1 MSTTNT
7 RSHKELDGEL
17 DAERR
22 REFMHAILADV
33 RALERMIAEKTFE
46 TGVRRIGAEQEMFLI
61 DQQFV
66 PSRGAL
72 KMLELLHDDHY
83 TTELGLFQLEANC
96 DPQLFTGDGLSR
108 MHAQLDDLVGRARL
122 AAQAIDQDV
131 VLMGILPTMRLSDL
145 ELDSMVPSP
154 RYMTLNR
161 IMTELRGG
169 AFEFSIKGLD
179 ELIIEHDSV
188 MLEACNSSF
197 QVHLQVE
204 PHEFARFYNLSQVL
218 AGPMMA
224 ISANSPLLF
233 GRRLW
238 AETRIA
244 LFRQAVDT
252 RHTHH
257 LRETEAR
264 VSFGTR
270 WVKDS
275 VVEIFKEDIA
285 RFRTLVSTDL
295 DEDPMA
301 KLDRGELPF
310 LKALRL
316 HNGTIYRWNRPCYG
330 ITEGKAHLRIENRI
344 MPAGPSTVDEV
355 ANGAFWFALMTEM
368 AYRGEDVTRRIDFD
382 QAGANFYTAAREG
395 IGSSFVWLDN
405 EDISA
410 RNLVL
415 DKLLPVA
422 EAGLRRAGI
431 IDADVKRYLGVID
444 HRVRTARTGARWQF
458 SSWNSLRD
466 RATPGERANAI
477 VAATVKRQLTGRPVS
492 EWERARLDEADVTRH
507 NYLRVEQYMTTD
519 LFTVQADDPIE
530 MIANL
535 MIWERIRHVP
545 VEDKDHKLIGLITQR
560 AVLRF
565 IAGGGASHRTGVSA
579 IMRKDV
585 LTVSPETPT
594 IDALRLMRRK
604 RIGCL
609 PVLHEDRL
617 VGIVTEE
624 DFLTIASKLLEER
637 LGDGTVE
644 TIDGPGTGRQH
655 APSDRSSSHR
665 AAEAAAAATA
675 PAGTPAPAPAT
686 TTTTTTTAP
695 ATPAAEPAPS
705 STRPDG
711 PGDLP
716 KP

>member
-1 MSTTNT
+1 MSSNT
-7 RSHKELDGEL
+7 RSHKELDSEV
-17 DAERR
+17 DSARR
-22 REFMHAILADV
+22 REFMHAILADL
-33 RALERMIAEKTFE
+33 RALERMLTEQRFE
-46 TGVRRIGAEQEMFLI
+46 TGVRRIGAEQEMFII
-61 DQQFV
+61 DQQWV
-66 PSRGAL
+66 PARGAL
-72 KMLELLHDDHY
+72 RLLELLRDDHY
-83 TTELGLFQLEANC
+83 TTELGMFQLEANC
-96 DPQLFTGDGLSR
+96 DPQEFTGDGLSR
-108 MHAQLDDLVGRARL
+108 MHTQLDDLVGRARD
-122 AAQAIDQDV
+122 AARTADMDV
-131 VLMGILPTMRLSDL
+131 VLMGILPTMRKSDL
-145 ELDSMVPSP
+145 ALDSMVPSP

-161 IMTELRGG
+161 VVTELRGRN
-169 AFEFSIKGLD
+169 FEFSIKGLD

-197 QVHLQVE
+197 QAHLQVA
-204 PHEFARFYNLSQVL
+204 PHEFARLYNLAQVL
-218 AGPMMA
+218 AAPVMA
-224 ISANSPLLF
+224 ISANSPILF

-252 RHTHH
+252 RQTHH

-275 VVEIFKEDIA
+275 IVEIFKEDIA

-301 KLDRGELPF
+301 KLDAGLAPL

-330 ITEGKAHLRIENRI
+330 IIDGKPHLRIENRI
-344 MPAGPSTVDEV
+344 MPAGPSTIDEV
-355 ANGAFWFALMTEM
+355 ANSAFWFALMTEFGH
-368 AYRGEDVTRRIDFD
+368 RGDDVTRHIDFD
-382 QAGANFYTAAREG
+382 VAGANFYTAAREG
-395 IGSSFVWLDN
+395 IGAAFMWLDG

-415 DKLLPVA
+415 DRLLPIA
-422 EAGLRRAGI
+422 ETGLRRAGI
-431 IDADVKRYLGVID
+431 IDADIKRYLGVID

-466 RATPGERANAI
+466 RATPGERANAL
-477 VAATVKRQLTGRPVS
+477 VAATVKRQVTGRPVS

-507 NYLRVEQYMTTD
+507 NYQRVEQYMTTD
-519 LFTVQADDPIE
+519 LFTVQEDDPIE

-545 VEDKDHKLIGLITQR
+545 VEDKDHKLAGLVTQR
-560 AVLRF
+560 SVLRF
-565 IAGGGASHRTGVSA
+565 IASHGVSHRTPAAA
-579 IMRKDV
+579 IMRREC
-585 LTVSPETPT
+585 LTVTPETPT
-594 IDALRLMRRK
+594 VDALRLMRKK

-609 PVLHEDRL
+609 PVLHDGRL

-644 TIDGPGTGRQH
+644 AVDGPGTGRTMARNDSQPVAADAVGAAGAAGA
-655 APSDRSSSHR
+655 APAQAEP
-665 AAEAAAAATA
+665 AATPATTTTATTTPATTTTATA
-675 PAGTPAPAPAT
+675 PAGSAPPR
-686 TTTTTTTAP
+686 
-695 ATPAAEPAPS
+695 S
-705 STRPDG
+705 
-711 PGDLP
+711 GDA
-716 KP
+716 